1 VTGHGGES
9 RQHMYETTKHGHL
22 GTNNY
27 SMTTV
32 LNGSSHILPE
42 KFRRITT
49 GTGDLPAAMLSNDLV
64 EYKWPASVV
73 RDVALLFPVA
83 HSVPLIYVWAGRYR
97 RLFTSARAFMS
108 VSDSFQTYI

>member
-1 VTGHGGES
+1 MTGHGGES
-9 RQHMYETTKHGHL
+9 RQQMYETTKHGHL

-49 GTGDLPAAMLSNDLV
+49 GTGDLPAAMLN
-64 EYKWPASVV
+64 KWPASVV
-73 RDVALLFPVA
+73 RDVALRFPVA
-83 HSVPLIYVWAGRYR
+83 HSVPFIY
-97 RLFTSARAFMS
+97 MS
-108 VSDSFQTYI
+108 GPRSLDDSRQHPCQLHVSFG